1 MVDELRQALA
11 EYLEELKRQDEEILK
26 KYPFDVPNKASNKAI
41 ITGLFIENSFSPL
54 EGDCIDFF
62 ELEYEKAFVWTQK
75 GNEYSV
81 LLVEVDE
88 QVKDKECWIT
98 LASIIELSRSLWT
111 SFERKIS
118 DDTFDYKWIY
128 YFDPKIGIE
137 NSTFYGMSI
146 GGPSPLELTNFSSGV
161 VLKAT
166 DIAEMA
172 HIIELLHRDQKA
184 YTATANLNSSFSL
197 SYCCLIC
204 ETGGIAYHDHLAEEP
219 KLWEHISVIPKMEAA
234 IVQACRASEAILGE
248 PPNRD
253 KQTKVVAF
261 KEKWERLLGFD
272 ADSLFDKVEKS
283 YFDFYYELFFDLR
296 NPSAHSRG
304 NVHYDLLKKSTVAA
318 QCFASKILFEYI
330 NTHVLDNS
338 VAKEKLLFN
347 NELLSRVSE
356 KMSTN
361 LTARTDEK

>member
-1 MVDELRQALA
+1 MADELRQALA
-11 EYLEELKRQDEEILK
+11 EYLEELKRQDVEIMK
-26 KYPFDVPNKASNKAI
+26 KYPLDVPNKASNKAV
-41 ITGLFIENSFSPL
+41 ITGLFIENSFRPL
-54 EGDCIDFF
+54 EGDYIDFF
-62 ELEYEKAFVWTQK
+62 ELGHEKVFVWTQK
-75 GNEYSV
+75 EKEYSV

-88 QVKDKECWIT
+88 QVKDKDCWIT
-98 LASIIELSRSLWT
+98 LASIIELSRNLWT

-137 NSTFYGMSI
+137 NSTFYGMCI
-146 GGPSPLELTNFSSGV
+146 GGPSPLELANFSSGV

-166 DIAEMA
+166 DFAEMA
-172 HIIELLHRDQKA
+172 HIIELLHRDEKA

-204 ETGGIAYHDHLAEEP
+204 ETGSIAYHDHFAEEP
-219 KLWEHISVIPKMEAA
+219 KLWEHVSVIPKMEAA
-234 IVQACRASEAILGE
+234 IVQACRSSEAILGE

-261 KEKWERLLGFD
+261 KEKWKKLLGFD
-272 ADSLFDKVEKS
+272 ADLLFEKAEKS

-304 NVHYDLLKKSTVAA
+304 DVHYDLLKKSTVAA

-356 KMSTN
+356 KMITK
-361 LTARTDEK
+361 LTGRN